1 MLISSFY
8 IYRTTA
14 TCSKYGFGNTEEP
27 CRVGF
32 SEQAKTAPPSW
43 GFLTRLR
50 TMGRLAT
57 FLDVAT
63 ARIAFVL
70 VLAFAGIVV
79 LDTWRLFVTGYGYV
93 EVTSPPRKF
102 K

>member
-1 MLISSFY
+1 
-8 IYRTTA
+8 
-14 TCSKYGFGNTEEP
+14 
-27 CRVGF
+27 
-32 SEQAKTAPPSW
+32 
-43 GFLTRLR
+43 
-50 TMGRLAT
+50 MGRLAT